1 MVITAAKDKIINNM
15 SKFQLGTKPK
25 HRAQEHLFVVQSII
39 LLYNMC
45 GMAVIAQLFDI
56 SKFFDR
62 EMLRDCMDAL
72 YNSGVRGK
80 LYRLLFELNKETN
93 IKVKT
98 GVGISEEQQTGEGV
112 GQGSLDSAILSS
124 EVYEVS
130 YGEINIQ
137 PLLYQDDIFRLCLD
151 PFSAQVG
158 NEFMDNV
165 METKLLD
172 FNIDKSCYIVIGD
185 KEAKAKIRESLK
197 ENPLKL
203 SGKLMKEA
211 DHEKY
216 LGDYISGLGSAE
228 TAFITV
234 TKRHRKAMNAIF
246 EIKAVIEDCRI
257 NVVGGLTTGL
267 EIWEVAVIPYL
278 LNNCDTWAYM
288 PKNALEVLDSLQNQ
302 FLRSLLALP
311 KGCPTPALLWET
323 GTPTMENRVI
333 KQKLL
338 LVHHLVN
345 LPEDSLAK
353 QVAEVQDKLNLP
365 GLISEMKEIIKHL
378 ELPNVESVSKMQW
391 KSKVNESMINKN
403 KKDIIQQSER
413 YKKICS

>member
-1 MVITAAKDKIINNM
+1 ML
-15 SKFQLGTKPK
+15 SKL
-25 HRAQEHLFVVQSII
+25 AQQ
-39 LLYNMC
+39 
-45 GMAVIAQLFDI
+45 
-56 SKFFDR
+56 
-62 EMLRDCMDAL
+62 
-72 YNSGVRGK
+72 
-80 LYRLLFELNKETN
+80 ETN

-98 GVGISEEQQTGEGV
+98 GVGISEEQLTGEGV
-112 GQGSLDSAILSS
+112 GQGSLDGAILSS
-124 EVYEVS
+124 GSIDHTVNKFFSKSVYEVS

-257 NVVGGLTTGL
+257 NVVGGLITGL
-267 EIWEVAVIPYL
+267 EILEVAVIPYL
-278 LNNCDTWAYM
+278 LNNCWSI
-288 PKNALEVLDSLQNQ
+288 VWS
-302 FLRSLLALP
+302 
-311 KGCPTPALLWET
+311 
-323 GTPTMENRVI
+323 
-333 KQKLL
+333 
-338 LVHHLVN
+338 
-345 LPEDSLAK
+345 
-353 QVAEVQDKLNLP
+353 
-365 GLISEMKEIIKHL
+365 
-378 ELPNVESVSKMQW
+378 
-391 KSKVNESMINKN
+391 
-403 KKDIIQQSER
+403 
-413 YKKICS
+413 IC